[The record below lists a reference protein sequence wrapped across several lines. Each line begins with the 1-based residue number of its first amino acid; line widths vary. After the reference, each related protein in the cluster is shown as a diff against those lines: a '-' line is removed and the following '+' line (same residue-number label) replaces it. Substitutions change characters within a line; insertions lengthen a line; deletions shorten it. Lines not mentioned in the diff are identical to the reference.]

1 MLSKILTT
9 TLTLTYSNV
18 VAFRFSLCNMW
29 CSFSLKKYIHLND
42 LSVEMPSSPH
52 RFICIRSFSVDLHVV
67 FAVVSSGKK
76 TSLRWRGSRR
86 KRSLHRLTIKHPQHP
101 APLRHRPLPATPP
114 PLIPHSPTDS
124 FRRTRGQPW
133 PKGSSQQPCN
143 FWRCSSSV
151 WQSACCGFATYWRK
165 AKGQGRHASS
175 INIINRSNP

>member
-9 TLTLTYSNV
+9 TLTLMYSNV
-18 VAFRFSLCNMW
+18 GAFRCSLFNMC

-52 RFICIRSFSVDLHVV
+52 VFMCIRSFSVDLHVV
-67 FAVVSSGKK
+67 FAVVASGKK

-86 KRSLHRLTIKHPQHP
+86 KRSLHRLTIKPPQHP

-143 FWRCSSSV
+143 FWQCSSSV